1 MAQGKTE
8 QDKIIDKFVAERNK
22 NIGEVIIPQVGE
34 IPPQMECWY
43 GAIMNQYCTTD
54 LIRHYCEAIGDWRNP
69 LWLSEDYARN
79 TRWGGII
86 APPTFT
92 DAIVQPY
99 AGKMATDDELEPYP
113 FKSFFNLPNGT
124 TRWLF
129 RPIRPGD
136 KFHVVEVDLGLTE
149 VEPTRP
155 APARQFDDVI
165 RKIIYNQRDEI
176 VAINDRHMDTTINHD
191 LKGAP
196 FWGLRKRRR
205 LTDQERDAIID
216 GYEKMKLRGADTL
229 FWEEV
234 KVGEEVW
241 PLTVGP
247 LSVYDNV
254 CAYAGIVQSHA
265 VAFDAEWQRIK
276 RVFHFSWLDPEV
288 NAWTCSGIC
297 HMVDGK
303 GHADIFS
310 GGAAVSFYFQIEGLL
325 SRMLCNWMGD
335 DGFLRK
341 LDDRVPVLPI
351 VGEVLCN
358 KGKVTRKYV
367 EGDEHL
373 VDLDVWTDNLDG
385 ERLIT
390 GSATVRLASR
400 TDFGKIK

>member
-1 MAQGKTE
+1 V
-8 QDKIIDKFVAERNK
+8 FV
-22 NIGEVIIPQVGE
+22 
-34 IPPQMECWY
+34 
-43 GAIMNQYCTTD
+43 
-54 LIRHYCEAIGDWRNP
+54 
-69 LWLSEDYARN
+69 
-79 TRWGGII
+79 
-86 APPTFT
+86 
-92 DAIVQPY
+92 
-99 AGKMATDDELEPYP
+99 
-113 FKSFFNLPNGT
+113 
-124 TRWLF
+124 
-129 RPIRPGD
+129 
-136 KFHVVEVDLGLTE
+136 VDLVITE

-176 VAINDRHMDTTINHD
+176 VAINDRHMDTTINHE

-196 FWGLRKRRR
+196 FWGLRKRRC
-205 LTDQERDAIID
+205 LTDRERDAITD
-216 GYEKMKLRGADTL
+216 GYENIKLRGADTL
-229 FWEEV
+229 FWEDV

-247 LSVYDNV
+247 LTVYDNV

-310 GGAAVSFYFQIEGLL
+310 GGSAVSFYFQIEGLL

-335 DGFLRK
+335 DGFLKK
-341 LDDRVPVLPI
+341 LDDRVPILPI

-358 KGKVTRKYV
+358 QGKVTRKYV

-385 ERLIT
+385 ERLII
-390 GSATVRLASR
+390 GNATVRLVSR
-400 TDFGKIK
+400 TDLGKIR

>member
-1 MAQGKTE
+1 MAQRKTE

-43 GAIMNQYCTTD
+43 GSIMNQYCTTD

-69 LWLSEDYARN
+69 LWFSEDYARN

-99 AGKMATDDELEPYP
+99 AGKMATDDELKPYP
-113 FKSFFNLPNGT
+113 FESFFNLPNGT
-124 TRWLF
+124 TRWIY

-176 VAINDRHMDTTINHD
+176 VAINDRHMDTTINHE

-205 LTDQERDAIID
+205 LTDQKRDAITD
-216 GYEKMKLRGADTL
+216 GYESMKLRGADTL

-234 KVGEEVW
+234 KIGEEVW

-254 CAYAGIVQSHA
+254 CANAGIVQSHA

-310 GGAAVSFYFQIEGLL
+310 GGSAVSFYFQIEGLL
-325 SRMLCNWMGD
+325 SRMLCNWMGN
-335 DGFLRK
+335 DGFLKK

-351 VGEVLCN
+351 IGDVLCN
-358 KGKVTRKYV
+358 KAKVTRKYV

-373 VDLDVWTDNLDG
+373 IDLDVCTDSLDG
-385 ERLIT
+385 EHLLT
-390 GSATVRLASR
+390 GNATVRLVSR
-400 TDFGKIK
+400 TDFSKIE